1 MGKVFI
7 LWLQM
12 HLQGKLTDVRNKANA
27 QQGNNKK
34 KKKKIVIKSFRDM
47 PSALFLQWLLL
58 AMLAAKMRY

>member
-7 LWLQM
+7 LWPQM

-27 QQGNNKK
+27 QQGNN

>member
-34 KKKKIVIKSFRDM
+34 KKKKS
-47 PSALFLQWLLL
+47 S
-58 AMLAAKMRY
+58 

>member
-1 MGKVFI
+1 MCETRPMLNKVI
-7 LWLQM
+7 I
-12 HLQGKLTDVRNKANA
+12 
-27 QQGNNKK
+27 K